1 MKDCDVVI
9 VGSGIGGLCC
19 ASLLSLQGLKVIV
32 CEAHSKPGGVAHSFD
47 LKGYKFESGPSLFS
61 GLEGYSPANPLGQ
74 ILKLI
79 EEPVEVIKYLGW
91 RVLLP
96 DSNFDLNVGYSPF
109 REKIKELRG
118 LKSLEE
124 WDNFVCAIK
133 PISDITKEL
142 PLLSLSSLS
151 SNPLEI
157 IKLTPKFLGNLQYL
171 PMLRK
176 GFGEIAENHLN
187 DTYLKNWVDLLSFL
201 ISGMSMYDT
210 NTAAMATL
218 FDEWFSPDVFL
229 EYPKG
234 GSESIVNAL
243 SNGIKK
249 NGGEIMLS
257 SKVEEIQ
264 CNQNK
269 VQGIKLKNGSE
280 IKAPNVV
287 LNCDIWSAQ
296 KLIPG
301 LMRKKWKNSKK
312 IAKCDSFLHLHLGF
326 DGRGLENLP
335 IHTIWVNKWERGIT
349 AERNIAVFSIPSV
362 LDPGMAP
369 PGKHVLHA
377 YTPANE
383 PWEIWKNLKTNS
395 TSYKKLKEKR
405 CSLLLNSL
413 REFIPDIDE

>member
-1 MKDCDVVI
+1 
-9 VGSGIGGLCC
+9 
-19 ASLLSLQGLKVIV
+19 
-32 CEAHSKPGGVAHSFD
+32 
-47 LKGYKFESGPSLFS
+47 
-61 GLEGYSPANPLGQ
+61 
-74 ILKLI
+74 
-79 EEPVEVIKYLGW
+79 
-91 RVLLP
+91 
-96 DSNFDLNVGYSPF
+96 
-109 REKIKELRG
+109 
-118 LKSLEE
+118 
-124 WDNFVCAIK
+124 
-133 PISDITKEL
+133 
-142 PLLSLSSLS
+142 
-151 SNPLEI
+151 
-157 IKLTPKFLGNLQYL
+157 
-171 PMLRK
+171 MLRK

-187 DTYLKNWVDLLSFL
+187 DTFLKNWVDLLSFL

-326 DGRGLENLP
+326 DARGLENLP
-335 IHTIWVNKWERGIT
+335 IHSIWVN
-349 AERNIAVFSIPSV
+349 
-362 LDPGMAP
+362 
-369 PGKHVLHA
+369 
-377 YTPANE
+377 
-383 PWEIWKNLKTNS
+383 
-395 TSYKKLKEKR
+395 
-405 CSLLLNSL
+405 
-413 REFIPDIDE
+413 